1 MTKNRIYICGSHS
14 VGKTTLCRELG
25 KHLGYRV
32 VPEAARDIMANN
44 KIDLRAISKDVEAKN
59 MLQGW
64 IGDDHLTRHAN
75 AIRDLE
81 DGNFTQDDPESKGI
95 IFDRGIDFLVYASEY
110 STLAHKQ
117 WASPNTQE
125 YIECLK
131 HPNALVLL
139 LQPHESA
146 LVADGVR
153 ASLDLLTAHKITFG
167 IKCLLEVFGVSY
179 IDITAPEVL
188 ERVKLVKSIIGV

>member
-64 IGDDHLTRHAN
+64 IFDDHLTRHAA
-75 AIRDLE
+75 AISALE
-81 DGNFTQDDPESKGI
+81 AGDFTQGDPQARGV
-95 IFDRGIDFLVYASEY
+95 IFDRGLDYLVYASEF

-117 WASPNTQE
+117 WASANTKE

-131 HPNALVLL
+131 HPQSLVLL

-153 ASLDLLTAHKITFG
+153 ASMDLLTAHKITFG

-188 ERVKLVKSIIGV
+188 ERVKLVKNIIGV

>member
-1 MTKNRIYICGSHS
+1 
-14 VGKTTLCRELG
+14 
-25 KHLGYRV
+25 
-32 VPEAARDIMANN
+32 MANN

-75 AIRDLE
+75 ALRDLE
-81 DGNFTQDDPESKGI
+81 GDQVKGV
-95 IFDRGIDFLVYASEY
+95 IFDRGLDFLVYASEY
-110 STLAHKQ
+110 STLAHQQ

-131 HPNALVLL
+131 HPQALVLL

-188 ERVKLVKSIIGV
+188 ERVKLVKNIIGV